1 MLKSNNFSCEQC
13 SNTVVQKHRDT
24 ETQIYIESQ
33 TLQGELV
40 EVERLRQRTIPT
52 ERWLEAVETAN
63 LTSRQGVGES
73 QIEGGVATMDCSEA
87 LPNVLTWIAELEE
100 HPDPADC
107 GGVDYAAIYRYL
119 AALCQV
125 GWILKQSEIEN
136 CPG

>member
-1 MLKSNNFSCEQC
+1 M
-13 SNTVVQKHRDT
+13 
-24 ETQIYIESQ
+24 
-33 TLQGELV
+33 QGELV

-52 ERWLEAVETAN
+52 ERWLEAVETAS
-63 LTSRQGVGES
+63 LTSRQGVGEP

-125 GWILKQSEIEN
+125 GWILKQSKIEN
-136 CPG
+136 WPG

>member
-1 MLKSNNFSCEQC
+1 MEIQI
-13 SNTVVQKHRDT
+13 QRDT
-24 ETQIYIESQ
+24 DTKIYKESQ

-40 EVERLRQRTIPT
+40 EVERLKQRTIPT
-52 ERWLEAVETAN
+52 ERWLEAVETAS
-63 LTSRQGVGES
+63 LTSRQGVGEP

-87 LPNVLTWIAELEE
+87 LPNILTWIAELEE

-125 GWILKQSEIEN
+125 GWILKQI
-136 CPG
+136 